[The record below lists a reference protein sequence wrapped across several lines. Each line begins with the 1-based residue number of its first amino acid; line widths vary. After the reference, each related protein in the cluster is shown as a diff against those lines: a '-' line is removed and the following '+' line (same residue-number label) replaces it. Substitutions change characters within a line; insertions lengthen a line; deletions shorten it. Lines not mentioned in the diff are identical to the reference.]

1 MHLLAAK
8 PGGFCDEEGIIDLQ
22 QTPADVI
29 ILSAQDTLINILA
42 NTAKH
47 YFETVSI
54 ASAQPEFT
62 LRLANI
68 LHLTKPAAFDL
79 YFESVLKHAKLIIV
93 SLLGGE
99 NYWPYGIEQ
108 LRLLAEQKQCDIV
121 FVPGDDAADPQLMGY
136 STFDLCRDVGPCD
149 TKNHD
154 IWRYLREAG
163 AKNINHFFRFIHYHW
178 FENKKGSEKNFDAPE
193 AIPNTLLFDAV
204 DGEISLAQWK
214 ARYKSQPTAT
224 DPIATGLATKSTVA
238 LIFYKSHL
246 QSGNTAAFEEF
257 SSLLH
262 ATGLIP
268 LTIVVNSLKDT
279 GTRDRVSIILEQ
291 SDAQLVINT
300 TGFSVCSQENASLSS
315 LPTLDKVPYHGDL
328 PIIQAIASS
337 SSKED
342 WLEYSQ
348 GLRARD
354 MAMNVAL
361 PELDGRI
368 ISRAITFKETR
379 THSDLCQVD
388 QIIYQLHKE
397 RAQFVALLA
406 QGWASLRNKQDSEK
420 RIALLLANYPT
431 KEGRIGNGVGLDTP
445 ASVITILQALAQQGY
460 SVGAI
465 PSDGDKLID
474 ALLESVTNDLD
485 TLSLRK
491 CNQSITVEDYL
502 GFFHTLPEKNQS
514 AVIER
519 WGQPQQSPKYRAGR
533 LMISGIR
540 LNNVFVGIQPARGYN
555 VDAAA
560 SYHDPDL
567 VPPHDYLAF
576 YYWLRKQ
583 FNVDAVAHIG
593 KHGNLEW
600 LPGKAVALSNTCWPD
615 AIFGP
620 LPHLYPFIVNDPGEG
635 AQAKRRIQAVII
647 DHLMP
652 PMARAETYGDLAA
665 LENLVDEY
673 YQALGLDPL
682 REEFLRNEILSLL
695 GSSDI
700 AKELPSY
707 HPSEKKSLDTEN
719 STIDNSELNQSPSD
733 SDISDTL
740 LGELDAYLCELK
752 EAQIRNGLHRFGQL
766 PINQEWSETLVSLL
780 RLPRGTGAKDIGLLH
795 AACEDLKLKNT
806 SIKNDGNTALF
817 NPLTLDPSAPWIGGK
832 PKLLL
837 DLPELSN
844 ISWRTEADTRE
855 RLESLSLSIVERF
868 LHHDKS
874 LREPVD
880 RLGLMGLPRTQA
892 LFKSVVDSLLPAF
905 EACGPNEIDGILD
918 GFSGRF
924 VQPGPSGAPTRGR
937 LDTLPTGRNFYSI
950 DNRSIPTPAAW
961 ELGKKSAL
969 KLIERHLQEH
979 GEYPTQLGMSVW
991 GTSTMRTG
999 GDDIAQA
1006 MALMG
1011 VKPIRSPGSN
1021 RVVDF
1026 EVIPSF
1032 LMSHPRVDVTLR
1044 ISGFFRDAFP
1054 QVINLFDAAIN
1065 ALYEHQEPGH
1075 NTSNNNPIRD
1085 AINNEISEL
1094 LEDGIEKSTAI
1105 AQAKWRIFGSKPG
1118 SYGAGLQGLI
1128 DERLWDTK
1136 EDLAQA
1142 YINWGGY
1149 AYSQADKG
1157 KVAFQAF
1164 ASRLSEIDVIIQNQD
1179 NREHDLLDSDD
1190 YYQFQGGMA
1199 NAVKVMS
1206 DNTPAVYHGDHSNP
1220 ANPAIK
1226 TLKEEL
1232 NKVIRSRALNPKWM
1246 KAMQQHGYKGAFEMA
1261 ATVDYLFAYDA
1272 TTDLIDDYQYQSIT
1286 EQYLFDEKNRAFLES
1301 VNPNAMKEMAERL
1314 YEAIQRGMWS
1324 EPGDSKQALEDMII
1338 DIENTLETQR

>member
-8 PGGFCDEEGIIDLQ
+8 PGGFSDEEGIVDLQ

-47 YFETVSI
+47 YFESSA
-54 ASAQPEFT
+54 ASEKEPSFT

-108 LRLLAEQKQCDIV
+108 LRHLAEQSKTDVI
-121 FVPGDDAADPQLMGY
+121 FIPGDDSADPQLMGY
-136 STFDLCRDVGPCD
+136 STFALCNEVETNGRIAY
-149 TKNHD
+149 D

-163 AKNINHFFRFIHYHW
+163 TKNTTNFFRFVNYHW
-178 FENKKGSEKNFDAPE
+178 FDNELVSNKGCNKNIDPPE
-193 AIPNTLLFDAV
+193 AIPNTLLFDPI

-214 ARYKSQPTAT
+214 AKYKTHATTAT
-224 DPIATGLATKSTVA
+224 LTKNTVA

-257 SSLLH
+257 STLIYE
-262 ATGLIP
+262 TGLTP

-279 GTRDRVSIILEQ
+279 ASLERVSIILEQ

-300 TGFSVCSQENASLSS
+300 TGFSVRSQENASLSS
-315 LPTLDKVPYHGDL
+315 LPTVDTIPYHGDL

-348 GLRARD
+348 GLRVRD

-368 ISRAITFKETR
+368 ISRAITFKETSEY
-379 THSDLCQVD
+379 SDLCQVD
-388 QIIYQLHKE
+388 QIIYRLHRE

-406 QGWASLRNKQDSEK
+406 KGWSTLRNKQHSEK

-445 ASVITILQALAQQGY
+445 ASVITILRALDQQGY
-460 SVGAI
+460 SVDAI
-465 PSDGDKLID
+465 PKDGDQLIG
-474 ALLESVTNDLD
+474 ALLDSVTNDLD

-491 CNQSITVEDYL
+491 CNQSITLEDYL
-502 GFFHTLPEKNQS
+502 DFFHTLPEENQS
-514 AVIER
+514 AVIDR
-519 WGQPQQSPKYRAGR
+519 WGDPQQSPKYRAGR
-533 LMISGIR
+533 LMVSGIR
-540 LNNVFVGIQPARGYN
+540 LGNVFVGIQPARGYN

-576 YYWLRKQ
+576 YYWLRQQ

-600 LPGKAVALSNTCWPD
+600 LPGKGAALSNTCWPD

-673 YQALGLDPL
+673 YQALGLDPQ
-682 REEFLRNEILSLL
+682 REEYLRNEILSLL

-707 HPSEKKSLDTEN
+707 QAPQKNESQKTISQNTISSQNNASESN
-719 STIDNSELNQSPSD
+719 V
-733 SDISDTL
+733 SDTL

-752 EAQIRNGLHRFGQL
+752 EAQIRNGLHRFGEL
-766 PINQEWSETLVSLL
+766 PKNQEWSETLVSLL
-780 RLPRGTGAKDIGLLH
+780 RLPRGTEQRDQGLLH
-795 AACEDLKLKNT
+795 AITEDLNLKN
-806 SIKNDGNTALF
+806 SSSENANNKELF
-817 NPLTLDPSAPWIGGK
+817 NPLSMDPSTAWVGQK
-832 PKLLL
+832 PHLLR
-837 DLPELSN
+837 DLPALSN
-844 ISWRTEADTRE
+844 IMWRTEADARE
-855 RLESLSLSIVERF
+855 RLECLSLSIVERC

-874 LREPVD
+874 LREPVHY
-880 RLGLMGLPRTQA
+880 LGSVGLPTTQA
-892 LFKSVVDSLLPAF
+892 LLESVVGSLLPAF
-905 EACGPNEIDGILD
+905 EACGPNEIGGILN
-918 GFSGRF
+918 GFSGKF

-979 GEYPTQLGMSVW
+979 GEYPAQLGMSVW

-1054 QVINLFDAAIN
+1054 QVINLFDAAVN

-1075 NTSNNNPIRD
+1075 NSSNRNPIRD
-1085 AINNEISEL
+1085 AIDNEINEL
-1094 LEDGIEKSTAI
+1094 LKNGVEKETAN
-1105 AQAKWRIFGSKPG
+1105 AQAKWRVFGSKPG

-1164 ASRLSEIDVIIQNQD
+1164 ASRLSEIDIIIQNQD
-1179 NREHDLLDSDD
+1179 NREHDVLDSDD

-1199 NAVKVMS
+1199 NAVSVMS
-1206 DNTPAVYHGDHSNP
+1206 DKTPTIYHGDHSNP

-1246 KAMQQHGYKGAFEMA
+1246 TAMQQHGYKGAFEMA

-1301 VNPNAMKEMAERL
+1301 ANPNAMKEMAERL

-1338 DIENTLETQR
+1338 DIENSLEEKQ